1 MPGYARLGAK
11 GVRGLALE
19 SCHAVLESI
28 LESGTLY
35 DHAARQPDARRF
47 KGRTTA
53 FGITIGNGCGNVVVR
68 HAMRGGFLAR
78 TGSDLFLPPT
88 RGLRELINS
97 LRLRLSGISTPEVV
111 AFVTYRAGPVFRRGD
126 VATRE
131 IEESHDLAVV
141 LREMSDD
148 QHRQSCLEATGKLL
162 TSMARAG
169 AHHPD
174 LNARNILITWD
185 ATDGAKAHVL
195 DVDRIR
201 FHVPGDPMVRNANIA
216 RLERSLRKLRDTESL
231 DVSASEI
238 ETLRAASTVT
248 PA

>member
-1 MPGYARLGAK
+1 
-11 GVRGLALE
+11 
-19 SCHAVLESI
+19 
-28 LESGTLY
+28 
-35 DHAARQPDARRF
+35 
-47 KGRTTA
+47 
-53 FGITIGNGCGNVVVR
+53 
-68 HAMRGGFLAR
+68 
-78 TGSDLFLPPT
+78 
-88 RGLRELINS
+88 
-97 LRLRLSGISTPEVV
+97 
-111 AFVTYRAGPVFRRGD
+111 VFRRSD

-148 QHRQSCLEATGKLL
+148 EHRQSCLNATGKLL

-185 ATDGAKAHVL
+185 ATAGAKAHVL

-216 RLERSLRKLRDTESL
+216 RLERSLRKLRDTENL
-231 DVSASEI
+231 EISASEL
-238 ETLRAASTVT
+238 EKLRTAST
-248 PA
+248 PSGR